1 MNVLLPFIA
10 VLLRETRTL
19 SLRSLSLDAA
29 PCGSSPAIFEW
40 TLAGAFGSRGGC
52 GLLTS
57 LNRIR
62 SLLKLLPC
70 LSGETAGGLPF
81 RMKRK
86 THRTNLFKGIQK
98 EESSTDAGLTDVW
111 RRGSPPYHIDLKHLY
126 STDID
131 LPMFLSMLDSPLIR
145 KGIHRAR
152 VSGQEFESPRARRR
166 RTKERTSVA
175 GP

>member
-111 RRGSPPYHIDLKHLY
+111 RCAQSDANPSPPR
-126 STDID
+126 
-131 LPMFLSMLDSPLIR
+131 PLFPAHTVKQRISL
-145 KGIHRAR
+145 IWPA
-152 VSGQEFESPRARRR
+152 PNA
-166 RTKERTSVA
+166 
-175 GP
+175 